1 MKYFYTLMAS
11 ATLLATSATAAPA
24 TLKVDH
30 NTRSQLVAKTGV
42 VNNLKQ
48 AKGNRLRVTSLAE
61 AQAMAINNTTKRA
74 KSPAHRAPEADDW
87 TSAGTGVWVEG
98 IMTIFGDIPS
108 DLMWNVDIETS
119 ESNPGWYRLMPY
131 SEESPVA
138 ELFGAADNTYAYVNA
153 TDPEKVYIE
162 DFVPWG
168 VFLISQYV
176 VENEYEDGDYY
187 GTLAN
192 STITFPDEA
201 FVLYTM
207 NGDYAFTGTG
217 TKLYLPGAEVK
228 DERLSVSVDTWC
240 THNDAIDINLNVG
253 ADVASVK
260 MLPTDGYLTVKGN
273 ADMQA
278 LINEYGQA
286 VPVTATTVPLTEI
299 DINSIYSLLA
309 VALDAEGNVVNSAQ
323 CYFFRNEDENDQWE
337 DLGTGT
343 YDEAIYIG
351 SYDDI
356 EPETLTV
363 TVQKHVT
370 DAGRY
375 RLVNPYATHS
385 VISDGGL
392 LDHSHNHYI
401 YLNTTAAG
409 RMYVEHSTTGVDL
422 GYGEGAIY
430 SPAALY
436 ADTEH
441 EATAAEQLGCYATV
455 NDNVITLADG
465 MLGLGELD
473 YQNGAFLQSCT
484 GFKITLPRDDENG
497 VANVAADASAL
508 DAPVEYFNLQGV
520 RVARAEAGTLVIK
533 RQGAKVTKSI
543 MR

>member
-11 ATLLATSATAAPA
+11 ATLLAVSASAAPA

-30 NTRSQLVAKTGV
+30 NTRARLVAKTGV
-42 VNNLKQ
+42 VDNLKQ
-48 AKGNRLRVTSLAE
+48 AKGNRLSVKSLAE
-61 AQAMAINNTTKRA
+61 AQAMATDTNRKRA
-74 KSPAHRAPEADDW
+74 KSPAHRAPEAEDW

-98 IMTIFGDIPS
+98 IMTIFGEVPS
-108 DLMWNVDIETS
+108 DMMWNVDIEAS
-119 ESNPGWYRLMPY
+119 ESNPGWYRLIPY
-131 SEESPVA
+131 GEESPLA
-138 ELFGAADNTYAYVNA
+138 ELMGGADNTYAYVNA

-162 DFVPWG
+162 DFMPWG
-168 VFLISQYV
+168 AFLISQYV
-176 VENEYEDGDYY
+176 EENEYEGADYY
-187 GTLAN
+187 GTLSNGA
-192 STITFPDEA
+192 ITFPDEA
-201 FVLYTM
+201 FVLYTYT
-207 NGDYAFTGTG
+207 GDYAFTGTG

-228 DERLSVSVDTWC
+228 DERLAMTVDTWC
-240 THNDAIDINLNVG
+240 THDDAIDINLSVG
-253 ADVASVK
+253 ADVAAVK
-260 MLPTDGYLTVKGN
+260 LMPTDGYFEVKGN
-273 ADMQA
+273 ANVQA
-278 LINEYGQA
+278 VISEYGQE
-286 VPVTATTVPLTEI
+286 VPVPATTVPLTEI
-299 DINSIYSLLA
+299 DINSIYSVLA

-343 YDEAIYIG
+343 YDEAIYTA

-363 TVQKHVT
+363 MVQKHVS

-385 VISDGGL
+385 LISDGGL
-392 LDHSHNHYI
+392 LEHTHNHYI

-409 RMYVEHSTTGVDL
+409 RMYVEHSTTGVNI

-430 SPAALY
+430 SPAANY
-436 ADTEH
+436 ADTEQ
-441 EATAAEQLGCYATV
+441 ENLAAEQLGCYATV

-484 GFKITLPRDDENG
+484 GFKIELPRGDENS
-497 VANVAADASAL
+497 VANVAADAKAL
-508 DAPVEYFNLQGV
+508 DAPVEYYNLQGV
-520 RVARAEAGTLVIK
+520 RVARAEAGTLIIK
-533 RQGAKVTKSI
+533 RQGEKVSKSI

>member
-1 MKYFYTLMAS
+1 M
-11 ATLLATSATAAPA
+11 
-24 TLKVDH
+24 
-30 NTRSQLVAKTGV
+30 
-42 VNNLKQ
+42 
-48 AKGNRLRVTSLAE
+48 
-61 AQAMAINNTTKRA
+61 
-74 KSPAHRAPEADDW
+74 
-87 TSAGTGVWVEG
+87 
-98 IMTIFGDIPS
+98 
-108 DLMWNVDIETS
+108 
-119 ESNPGWYRLMPY
+119 
-131 SEESPVA
+131 
-138 ELFGAADNTYAYVNA
+138 
-153 TDPEKVYIE
+153 
-162 DFVPWG
+162 
-168 VFLISQYV
+168 
-176 VENEYEDGDYY
+176 
-187 GTLAN
+187 
-192 STITFPDEA
+192 
-201 FVLYTM
+201 
-207 NGDYAFTGTG
+207 
-217 TKLYLPGAEVK
+217 
-228 DERLSVSVDTWC
+228 
-240 THNDAIDINLNVG
+240 
-253 ADVASVK
+253 
-260 MLPTDGYLTVKGN
+260 
-273 ADMQA
+273 
-278 LINEYGQA
+278 
-286 VPVTATTVPLTEI
+286 TATTVPLTEI